1 MCGVDFLGA
10 RARRPVARL
19 LLLSTTALAAASS
32 SDAFGG
38 DLAEAVT
45 FAAEVMGPS
54 MHMTDGYE
62 RFVDA
67 DDPMEAVEF
76 LVSRRIV
83 PGLPLSAYPLRSEE
97 YTDDDDVILLE
108 YERELEARDAARDAL
123 TYQELLDLVSEA
135 ASVSGLPPALIDAV
149 IQTESGYRIHAT
161 SGAGA
166 LGLMQ
171 LMPRTAEALGVTDPL
186 DPRQNVLAGALYLRS
201 LYDRFGSLRLA
212 LAAYNAGPTR
222 VARLQDV
229 PDIPETRAYVKKV
242 LQRYE
247 TSALR

>member
-1 MCGVDFLGA
+1 MLLAGLTTV
-10 RARRPVARL
+10 VALTRW
-19 LLLSTTALAAASS
+19 TA
-32 SDAFGG
+32 DAFAS

-45 FAAEVMGPS
+45 FAAEVMDPA

-62 RFVDA
+62 AYVDA
-67 DDPMEAVEF
+67 EDPMEAVEF

-83 PGLPLSAYPLRSEE
+83 PGLPFSAYPLRSDE
-97 YTDDDDVILLE
+97 YTDAEEAMDLE
-108 YERELEARDAARDAL
+108 FEVPEPDRDAARDVL

-149 IQTESGYRIHAT
+149 IQTESGYRIRAT

-171 LMPRTAEALGVTDPL
+171 LMPRTAEELGVTDPL
-186 DPRQNVLAGALYLRS
+186 DPRQNVLAGSLYLRS
-201 LYDRFGSLRLA
+201 LYNRFGSLRLA

-222 VARLQDV
+222 VARIRDV
-229 PDIPETRAYVKKV
+229 PDIPETRAYVTKV
-242 LQRYE
+242 LHRYE
-247 TSALR
+247 TSPLR